1 MALLYITAKCIFFVK
16 QKILADFVSVEMVF
30 HAKAI
35 EYYSQCFEN
44 LAMIDEEED
53 LHVSCFLCSIFVTGH
68 RSYCPINFMSNL

>member
-1 MALLYITAKCIFFVK
+1 
-16 QKILADFVSVEMVF
+16 MVF

-53 LHVSCFLCSIFVTGH
+53 LQVRFL
-68 RSYCPINFMSNL
+68 Y